1 MTKQNECSQKQAQIN
16 LVLEAKRIVIWAGEL
31 TQPGEAVGG
40 IGTQNQRAS
49 RLLHLPIG
57 VIVRA
62 RYERSGPEIFPS
74 IHEARNRLLE
84 RIAKGPWNQLNGT
97 WNHLQ
102 TNVTYEPRR
111 TVQTATCE
119 VSPGRVSRCG

>member
-1 MTKQNECSQKQAQIN
+1 MTKQIQCSQNGEQIN

-31 TQPGEAVGG
+31 TTPGEPVGG

-74 IHEARNRLLE
+74 IQEARNKLVE
-84 RIAKGPWNQLNGT
+84 RIAKGPWSQLPVAWEHMQETVGYRPRPPVSSEVPGT
-97 WNHLQ
+97 
-102 TNVTYEPRR
+102 
-111 TVQTATCE
+111 
-119 VSPGRVSRCG
+119 RVRRCG